1 MNGGVA
7 LGVDE
12 TAVMS
17 SPPDPV
23 QLLTAL
29 TTEHFTL
36 QGARAQTMNET
47 SARASVYMLSL
58 SSALV
63 ALGFVSQA
71 ADGVFTA
78 FALVALPTVYV
89 LGCATYVRLVECSAE
104 DLHYGIA
111 INRIRSYYIEL
122 AGDRADLFLLG
133 GHDDAAGVFRNM
145 GIAPD
150 KRSHAFAFSTAIGV
164 VNAVVGGSVVALGLA
179 ALAEPPIGVT
189 VAVGVAGA
197 AASVL
202 AWTRHGARILSDAA
216 SASTAI
222 SPTPR
227 PWTDDRNTD

>member
-1 MNGGVA
+1 
-7 LGVDE
+7 
-12 TAVMS
+12 MS
-17 SPPDPV
+17 SPPDPA

-36 QGARAQTMNET
+36 QGARAQTISET

-71 ADGVFTA
+71 ADDAFTA
-78 FALVALPTVYV
+78 FALVVLPTVYV
-89 LGCATYVRLVECSAE
+89 LGCATYVRVVECSGE

-150 KRSHAFAFSTAIGV
+150 KRSHAFAFSTAIAI
-164 VNAVVGGSVVALGLA
+164 VNAVVGGSVVALALA
-179 ALAEPPIGVT
+179 ALAQAPIGVP
-189 VAVGVAGA
+189 VVAGVVVV
-197 AASVL
+197 AASVIG
-202 AWTRHGARILSDAA
+202 WTRYATRILTTAA
-216 SASTAI
+216 SASTPL

-227 PWTDDRNTD
+227 PRPETTTPPESHT

>member
-1 MNGGVA
+1 V
-7 LGVDE
+7 V
-12 TAVMS
+12 S
-17 SPPDPV
+17 SPPDPA

-36 QGARAQTMNET
+36 QGARAQTVNET
-47 SARASVYMLSL
+47 SARASMYMLSL

-71 ADGVFTA
+71 ADDAFTA
-78 FALVALPTVYV
+78 FALVVLPTVHV
-89 LGCATYVRLVECSAE
+89 LGCATYVRLVECSGE
-104 DLHYGIA
+104 DLTYGIA

-145 GIAPD
+145 GIDPD
-150 KRSHAFAFSTAIGV
+150 KRSHAFAFSTAIAI
-164 VNAVVGGSVVALGLA
+164 VNAVVGGSVVALALA
-179 ALAEPPIGVT
+179 ALAQPPIGVA
-189 VAVGVAGA
+189 VAAGVVSA

-202 AWTRHGARILSDAA
+202 GWTRYATRILTTAA
-216 SASTAI
+216 GASTPI

-227 PWTDDRNTD
+227 HRTEDPNRAEPHT